1 MNLTVTIFNLNVSL
15 QKIERLP
22 ILFSTHKNNLTK
34 NMNDFSFMNVP
45 LPLIFLLILL
55 IIVHATKR
63 ARKLPPSPRRLPIIG
78 HILHVGYLPHRS
90 LQQLSQK
97 FGDLM
102 HLQLGCVP
110 AYVISSPELA
120 EEVLRTHDIDF
131 CSRPQTVAYKKLSY
145 NSLDVAFSIYG
156 DNWRRM
162 RKICNMEL
170 FSNSRVQSSR
180 AIREEEVA
188 KTIKEISEFFTAHEL
203 ITNVDLTDKIT
214 NLAQVISCRLA
225 LGRNWHRR
233 DPLSRN
239 KLLAPLRVAKTMKAG
254 IFVAD
259 YFPWAGWID
268 VVRGWTQKL
277 EQSIIEASTVIL
289 KTLLASI
296 FNFIRMELQM
306 MRKIFLMFF

>member
-1 MNLTVTIFNLNVSL
+1 MNFI
-15 QKIERLP
+15 
-22 ILFSTHKNNLTK
+22 
-34 NMNDFSFMNVP
+34 
-45 LPLIFLLILL
+45 
-55 IIVHATKR
+55 
-63 ARKLPPSPRRLPIIG
+63 
-78 HILHVGYLPHRS
+78 
-90 LQQLSQK
+90 
-97 FGDLM
+97 
-102 HLQLGCVP
+102 
-110 AYVISSPELA
+110 
-120 EEVLRTHDIDF
+120 
-131 CSRPQTVAYKKLSY
+131 
-145 NSLDVAFSIYG
+145 
-156 DNWRRM
+156 
-162 RKICNMEL
+162 
-170 FSNSRVQSSR
+170 
-180 AIREEEVA
+180 
-188 KTIKEISEFFTAHEL
+188 
-203 ITNVDLTDKIT
+203 IT

-239 KLLAPLRVAKTMKAG
+239 KLLAPLRVAQTMKAG